1 MPPRDLALKRVRK
14 LCLALPEAIEKE
26 AWGGP
31 TFRVKKMFA
40 MYVDNHHDDGR
51 LALWLKS
58 THEAQDVLVEGDPER
73 FFVPPYMGPSGW
85 VGVRLEKGRVD
96 WEQVEELVEEGY
108 RLIAP
113 RRLVAQLDERGAGA

>member
-1 MPPRDLALKRVRK
+1 MAKRKTALDRVRGI
-14 LCLALPEAIEKE
+14 CLGLPEAIEKE

-40 MYVDNHHDDGR
+40 MFVDNHHGDGR
-51 LALWLKS
+51 LALWIKS
-58 THEAQDVLVEGDPER
+58 TSEDQDVLVDNDPKR

-85 VGVRLEKGRVD
+85 VGVRLESDRVD
-96 WEQVEELVEEGY
+96 WDLVEELLEDGY

-113 RRLVAQLDERGAGA
+113 EKLVAQLDSR

>member
-1 MPPRDLALKRVRK
+1 MAKRKTALNRVRGI
-14 LCLALPEAIEKE
+14 CLGLPEAIEKE

-40 MYVDNHHDDGR
+40 MFVDNHHSDGR
-51 LALWLKS
+51 LALWIKS
-58 THEAQDVLVEGDPER
+58 TSEDQDVLVDNDPER

-85 VGVRLEKGRVD
+85 VGVRLEKDRVD
-96 WEQVEELVEEGY
+96 WDLVEELVEDGY

-113 RRLVAQLDERGAGA
+113 KKLVAQLDSR